1 MSKYWWQPIGVFYLR
16 DSDSYIRRYFLG
28 NYDGNNYTISGLFAK
43 SDSKIKQ
50 GLFGS
55 VEGTSSCKAIIKNVG
70 IIESFIKGGNG
81 QIGALIGMC
90 KYTTIQNCYNLS
102 GVEGKGQA
110 IGGLVGVLGD
120 YSTLDSCYNNGN
132 VVGTYMTGGLV
143 GRNDSNSLITNS
155 FNKGEINGG
164 NATGGI
170 CGNSGKLDNYDISNC
185 YNLGKVSG
193 TDSVGGIIGCRTYSG
208 VSVYN
213 CFNLGSIEFTKNYVG
228 GIIGKNDSKQPCYN
242 SYFGG
247 DCVLDFGEGSSTA
260 GSGTNKGTTKSSTL
274 VNDAKNLS
282 WYNDSTKWHSSNPWD
297 FENIWGINSNYNNG
311 YPTFKQLFPYKYKGE
326 GTEES
331 PYLIDSERA
340 LRLMS
345 NNINSGVDNSAYFK
359 QTADICIGEEEW
371 TPIGYSLSI
380 RFSGVYDGLGHFISG
395 IRIMSPEGDCKGV
408 FGCIG
413 GTDSSNYAVVK
424 NLNIIN
430 SYVQGFNHVGS
441 IAGCLY
447 SNYGKIENCTSK
459 STMVI
464 ATGDCA
470 GGICGTA
477 VYDSIIN
484 NCSNSASVKGKR
496 NIGGIVGELNS
507 GSQVSNCF
515 NYGNLEGETENV
527 GGIVGLLRSN
537 IIVSNSI
544 SNCVITSVKGV
555 GSIIGSGSGTIRNCS
570 GYGMLY
576 GVDEGKCGA
585 ILGDANGM
593 PKLENCSFFGNS
605 NLEIGFF
612 CGNTSTTS
620 WMTDGCFTTIN
631 NRKSILAGDYSEWSI
646 VPNMNYD
653 LPMQNELY
661 SIAIGNFTSNEI
673 IDYLKNLGFGL
684 SS

>member
-1 MSKYWWQPIGVFYLR
+1 MENYGFLEDCHNYSSVSGATNVGGIVGR
-16 DSDSYIRRYFLG
+16 TGNMNRR
-28 NYDGNNYTISGLFAK
+28 
-43 SDSKIKQ
+43 
-50 GLFGS
+50 
-55 VEGTSSCKAIIKNVG
+55 IIKCSNNGDVTASSNYASGIVG
-70 IIESFIKGGNG
+70 YFYSFQGDQKFN
-81 QIGALIGMC
+81 
-90 KYTTIQNCYNLS
+90 NCYN
-102 GVEGKGQA
+102 
-110 IGGLVGVLGD
+110 
-120 YSTLDSCYNNGN
+120 
-132 VVGTYMTGGLV
+132 TG
-143 GRNDSNSLITNS
+143 
-155 FNKGEINGG
+155 
-164 NATGGI
+164 A
-170 CGNSGKLDNYDISNC
+170 
-185 YNLGKVSG
+185 VSG
-193 TDSVGGIIGCRTYSG
+193 A
-208 VSVYN
+208 
-213 CFNLGSIEFTKNYVG
+213 NYVG
-228 GIIGKNDSKQPCYN
+228 GIIGYWDYPKNEFYNCFNIGYIKSTKNYVGGLVGYINNSMQNSCSFYNCFNIGLVDSTGN
-242 SYFGG
+242 
-247 DCVLDFGEGSSTA
+247 LDIEGAIAGFANGYSSTKKTKFIRCYWGKDCNLTNCYGA
-260 GSGTNKGTTKSSTL
+260 GNEYTETSLSSKKENIDELAKSKEWYTTSSNWNITTK
-274 VNDAKNLS
+274 
-282 WYNDSTKWHSSNPWD
+282 YQWD
-297 FENIWGINSNYNNG
+297 FENVWMIKGSENNG
-311 YPTFKQLFPYKYKGE
+311 YPILKNQYYTYQGE

-359 QTADICIGEEEW
+359 QTSDICIGEEEW
-371 TPIGYSLSI
+371 TPIGNSLSI

-459 STMVI
+459 STIVI

-537 IIVSNSI
+537 TIVSNSI

-631 NRKSILAGDYSEWSI
+631 NRKSMLAGDYSEWSI